1 VVLGGYLGSMV
12 LVSWDR
18 FTEGLSH
25 QDVELLDLFR
35 NAAMAFDGVTERVH
49 RTEVQYVRTR
59 IFAAGFVRSH
69 RLEIAVDLLRR
80 AEHPL
85 LRSSFPTT
93 QQVLTHRLKISSI
106 GEFDASVLALLQEA
120 HETVGSGSRPTP

>member
-1 VVLGGYLGSMV
+1 MV
-12 LVSWDR
+12 LVPWAT
-18 FTEGLSH
+18 FTEGLSD
-25 QDVELLDLFR
+25 QDAQLLGLFR
-35 NAAMAFDGVTERVH
+35 DAAMALDGVTERVH

-59 IFAAGFVRSH
+59 IFTAGFIKSH
-69 RLEIAVDLLRR
+69 NLELAIDLLRR

-106 GEFDASVLALLQEA
+106 NEFDVSVLGLLQEA
-120 HETVGSGSRPTP
+120 YETVGPGTR